1 MSLTYYLPEILF
13 GCLAIVAILL
23 GYHVYLEHL
32 FLVPKANVLA
42 DIVKELPPKLLSL
55 LYLFLLPI
63 SFGTKYEDSEH
74 YLASHIQPISDKSQI
89 PSGRRACWVQ
99 VYCCPKCNQKQV
111 EITDFLQVRGEE
123 TVESTYI
130 FDYETFQP
138 FIERWKRLYS

>member
-13 GCLAIVAILL
+13 GCLAIVAILW
-23 GYHVYLEHL
+23 GIMFIWSI
-32 FLVPKANVLA
+32 FLSSKGKCSCRHCKGIAS
-42 DIVKELPPKLLSL
+42 KTSEPP
-55 LYLFLLPI
+55 YLFLLPI

-74 YLASHIQPISDKSQI
+74 YLASHIQPISDKSQS